1 VSERTRQWLRYAL
14 WFAVAASAAWFLSR
28 RSSGPSVGIQ
38 APDVDLP
45 LVASPAGQR
54 FQLGAARGMPVVI
67 EAFTSWCSACERA
80 APRLAEAAKA
90 ERQRGVRFVGV
101 SLDETEAAAHRAK
114 IDWNMPY
121 EVALDDGSFG
131 RSFSI
136 KLLPTLIVIDS
147 EGRVRHVASGRIDRD
162 ELEAQLSALGA
173 GVRE

>member
-1 VSERTRQWLRYAL
+1 MSARAQKWLRYVL
-14 WFAVAASAAWFLSR
+14 WFAVAASAALFLSR

-38 APDVDLP
+38 APDFDLP
-45 LVASPAGQR
+45 LVASPGQR

-90 ERQRGVRFVGV
+90 VRRRDVRFVGV
-101 SLDETEAAAHRAK
+101 SLDETAAAAHRAK
-114 IDWNMPY
+114 LDWNLPY

-136 KLLPTLIVIDS
+136 KLLPTLIVLDA
-147 EGRVRHVASGRIDRD
+147 EGRVRHVVSGRIDRE
-162 ELEAQLSALGA
+162 ELEEQLSALGA

>member
-1 VSERTRQWLRYAL
+1 VSERAKRWLRYAL
-14 WFAVAASAAWFLSR
+14 WFAVAAGAALFLSR
-28 RSSGPSVGIQ
+28 RSSGPSVGVQ
-38 APDVDLP
+38 APDFDLP
-45 LVASPAGQR
+45 LVASAGQR

-90 ERQRGVRFVGV
+90 ERQRDVRFVGV
-101 SLDETEAAAHRAK
+101 SLDESADAAHRAK
-114 IDWNMPY
+114 VDWNMPY

-136 KLLPTLIVIDS
+136 KLLPTLVVIDA
-147 EGRVRHVASGRIDRD
+147 EGRVRYVSSGRIDRG
-162 ELEAQLSALGA
+162 ELEEQLSALGA

>member
-1 VSERTRQWLRYAL
+1 MSERIRQWLRYAL
-14 WFAVAASAAWFLSR
+14 WFAVAASAVWFLSR

-38 APDVDLP
+38 APDFDLP
-45 LVASPAGQR
+45 LVASQGQR

-67 EAFTSWCSACERA
+67 EAFTSWCSACERV

-90 ERQRGVRFVGV
+90 ERQRDVRFVGV
-101 SLDETEAAAHRAK
+101 SLDETEAAAQRAK
-114 IDWNMPY
+114 VDWNMPY

-136 KLLPTLIVIDS
+136 KLLPTVIVIDA
-147 EGRVRHVASGRIDRD
+147 EGRVRHVSSGSIDRD
-162 ELEAQLSALGA
+162 ELEQQLTALGA

>member
-1 VSERTRQWLRYAL
+1 VSERVRQWLRYAL
-14 WFAVAASAAWFLSR
+14 WFAVAASVAWFLSR
-28 RSSGPSVGIQ
+28 RSSGPSVGVQ
-38 APDVDLP
+38 APDFDLP
-45 LVASPAGQR
+45 LVASPGQR

-90 ERQRGVRFVGV
+90 QRQRDVRFVGV
-101 SLDETEAAAHRAK
+101 SLDESEAAAHRAK
-114 IDWNMPY
+114 VEWNMPY
-121 EVALDDGSFG
+121 QVALDDGSFG

-162 ELEAQLSALGA
+162 ELEEQLSALGA